1 MALEIANQFY
11 MFRPQHDVNDEE
23 DSGDD
28 DDVPVNDPPF
38 HYNPLHDIE
47 SIWWV
52 ANFFL
57 FHRFTIEGYN
67 REILNEYSNKL
78 FPPDNAL
85 WPRVNAFRWT
95 YLTMINDLPE
105 ELQAHGKEMNRCL
118 LILKRQYQRAEL
130 GSEIDT
136 TALLP
141 TVHNKFIK
149 SFTMLI
155 GFPASNS
162 AMVVQL
168 SLGERNEQG
177 DSTHLSKRSKKR

>member
-57 FHRFTIEGYN
+57 FHRFTIEGYDHKT
-67 REILNEYSNKL
+67 LDKYSNQL
-78 FPPDNAL
+78 FPLN
-85 WPRVNAFRWT
+85 
-95 YLTMINDLPE
+95 NDLNSRTSAFLDWNGPIRHLPKE
-105 ELQAHGKEMNRCL
+105 FKTHGEKMNWCL
-118 LILKRQYQRAEL
+118 RFLERQYRRAEL